1 MKEIIEIYSKIV
13 VATFGFIGPSFTLLI
28 SIFIDA
34 IEKARIKNEHE
45 LETIKS
51 YYNDLYLKKGVDD
64 IEKEMK
70 DIIKKNEKRKKQVI
84 RELNLLNPKRQ
95 IKRVFIPLI
104 LSLVFISV
112 YYFART
118 NYCQLDLPFVI
129 ILKCLA
135 IIISGICFGYS
146 LFALW
151 QILNMVIEAKQ
162 ILIKDKN
169 DKVLKQETEVE
180 VEKLGELSPPENKK

>member
-34 IEKARIKNEHE
+34 IEKARIKNDQQ

-51 YYNDLYLKKGVDD
+51 LYDD
-64 IEKEMK
+64 AYVKNKDNIEEEMTK
-70 DIIKKNEKRKKQVI
+70 IIKENKKHKKQI
-84 RELNLLNPKRQ
+84 IKESNLLNPKRQ

-104 LSLVFISV
+104 LSLFFISL

-118 NYCQLDLPFVI
+118 NYCLLDLPFI
-129 ILKCLA
+129 IVLKCVA
-135 IIISGICFGYS
+135 IIISGICFSYC

-169 DKVLKQETEVE
+169 DKVVKQEKEE
-180 VEKLGELSPPENKK
+180 EIGEALPPENKI